1 MLLVKTCVF
10 SHASGTLCMVQLF
23 HIQGDIWWAIKIVT
37 DIEEEGRWIL
47 AEIQYVREEQ
57 NVFSEDVEM

>member
-1 MLLVKTCVF
+1 
-10 SHASGTLCMVQLF
+10 MVQLF

-47 AEIQYVREEQ
+47 AEIQYVKEEQ
-57 NVFSEDVEM
+57 NVFSEDLEI